1 MLYLFYWWSK
11 VCQAFHS
18 KPLFSG
24 VYEQTVEK
32 KLTNQTLGTR
42 DLGAIEGTYFNKIL
56 NSQLFLK
63 IVSSMKRN
71 KGISLV
77 I

>member
-1 MLYLFYWWSK
+1 MLYLFYWWCK

-24 VYEQTVEK
+24 VYEQTFEK
-32 KLTNQTLGTR
+32 KLTNQNLGIR
-42 DLGAIEGTYFNKIL
+42 GLGSIEGTYFNKIL
-56 NSQLFLK
+56 NSQLFFK
-63 IVSSMKRN
+63 IVSSTKRN

-77 I
+77 K